1 MSDALSME
9 DEVDEFCFV
18 DARYFVE
25 ALGEVKPEFC
35 PGVSGILSKCVPD
48 FVLVW
53 LVCVPVCPAQT
64 GNIVHAFGMFLVDT
78 R

>member
-1 MSDALSME
+1 ME
-9 DEVDEFCFV
+9 DKADAFCFLDVRYLV
-18 DARYFVE
+18 D

-53 LVCVPVCPAQT
+53 PVCVLVCPAQT
-64 GNIVHAFGMFLVDT
+64 GKIVQGFGMFLVDT
-78 R
+78 W

>member
-53 LVCVPVCPAQT
+53 LVCVLVCPAQT
-64 GNIVHAFGMFLVDT
+64 GNTVHAFGMFLVDT